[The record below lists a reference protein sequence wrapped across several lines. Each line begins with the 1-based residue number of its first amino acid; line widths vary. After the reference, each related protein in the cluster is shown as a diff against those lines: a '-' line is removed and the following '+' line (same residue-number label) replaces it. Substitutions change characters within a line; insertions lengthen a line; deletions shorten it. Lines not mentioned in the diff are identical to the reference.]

1 VSAALH
7 GAGLACLASFRADR
21 EAGLRRIPV
30 PPPVPTADI
39 WLVVHRDS
47 RATPRI
53 HVVLTL
59 ITEYVLRLGGKLE
72 PDPRT

>member
-1 VSAALH
+1 
-7 GAGLACLASFRADR
+7 
-21 EAGLRRIPV
+21 
-30 PPPVPTADI
+30 VPTADI